1 MNLFLSI
8 KARVRPANRR
18 ILLSETHDARVI
30 QAAAQIQ
37 KEAFCRIVVLGKPDQ
52 LADAIRRAGGDPKRI
67 EMIDRTDQPRLEAFT
82 ETYLELRK
90 DKGCTRDEARRT
102 VGDPVFYGAMCVR
115 EGLVDGMTCGS
126 ASPTP
131 HVIRAALHCVGT
143 RQGFKTL
150 SSCFLIIL
158 PFPDFG
164 LEGTLLFSDC
174 GVVPV
179 PTEDQLVDITRNAA
193 ASWRQFTGTEPIVAC
208 LSFSTKGSAKHDLT
222 DRMARVA
229 RRVKELEPS
238 LTVDGE
244 LQVDSAL
251 VPEVAARKASGS
263 PVAGRANVLIFP
275 DLQAGNIGYKLV
287 QRLGRAQAVGPI
299 FQGLASPINDLSRGC
314 QVQDIVDAVAVTAA
328 QVMDS

>member
-1 MNLFLSI
+1 VNLFLSI

-37 KEAFCRIVVLGKPDQ
+37 KEAFCRIVILGKPDQ

-287 QRLGRAQAVGPI
+287 QRLGRAQAIGPI
-299 FQGLASPINDLSRGC
+299 FQGLNAPINDLSRGC

-328 QVMDS
+328 QAMAD

>member
-1 MNLFLSI
+1 MNLFPSI

-37 KEAFCRIVVLGKPDQ
+37 KEDFCRIVVLGKPDQ

-67 EMIDRTDQPRLEAFT
+67 EMIDRTDQPRLETFT

-102 VGDPVFYGAMCVR
+102 VSDPVFYGAMCVR

-299 FQGLASPINDLSRGC
+299 LQGLASPINDLSRGC
-314 QVQDIVDAVAVTAA
+314 IVQDIVDAVAVTAA
-328 QVMDS
+328 QVMD

>member
-1 MNLFLSI
+1 VNLFLSI

-287 QRLGRAQAVGPI
+287 QRLGRAQAIGPI
-299 FQGLASPINDLSRGC
+299 FQGLNAPINDLSRGC

-328 QVMDS
+328 QVMAD

>member
-18 ILLSETHDARVI
+18 ILLSETHDARII

-37 KEAFCRIVVLGKPDQ
+37 KEDFCRIVVLGKPDQ

-102 VGDPVFYGAMCVR
+102 VSDPVFYGAMCVR

-287 QRLGRAQAVGPI
+287 QRLGRAQAIGPI
-299 FQGLASPINDLSRGC
+299 FQGLNAPINDLSRGC

-328 QVMDS
+328 QAMD